1 MYLPKHFAEK
11 RPEVL
16 HGFIRSSPFGTLIT
30 MTAHG
35 LEASHIPF
43 VFKPDP
49 APFGTLQGH
58 LARAN
63 SQWKVSTPDVEAL
76 VIFNGPDA
84 YITPSWY
91 PTKRDT
97 GKAVPTWNYVVVHAY
112 GKLQVIEDEDWL
124 KTHVEELTNQHEQ
137 GRDEPWKVSDAP
149 ADYTARL
156 LKGFV
161 GVQIELTRLEGK
173 WKLGQNRSEADRQG
187 VFEGLKAESDVT
199 SRSMVEYMAGYF
211 GSD

>member
-1 MYLPKHFAEK
+1 MYVPKHFAET
-11 RPEVL
+11 RPEIMHKL
-16 HGFIRSSPFGTLIT
+16 IRSYPFGTLIT
-30 MTAHG
+30 MTSHG